1 MLSEDI
7 IQQLKSDNALLHVQ
21 LNDLTELIQIREEEL
36 EILRIK
42 AAQVAA
48 LQSNLDENIY
58 QLEQMQL
65 FLGDQERGVAG
76 ANRREQS
83 METEMLE
90 SLQMEKDSYT
100 LSDKLKSTRAALDDI
115 SEQFAEASTL
125 FREVATLKSTIAELE
140 SKLEIES
147 LDNQFLR
154 EEYGKR

>member
-1 MLSEDI
+1 MLPEHI
-7 IQQLKSDNALLHVQ
+7 IQQLKSENALLHVQ
-21 LNDLTELIQIREEEL
+21 LNDLDELIRIREEEL
-36 EILRIK
+36 EILRTK

-65 FLGDQERGVAG
+65 FLGDQEREVAA
-76 ANRREQS
+76 ANRRELS
-83 METEMLE
+83 METEMIE
-90 SLQMEKDSYT
+90 SLQMEKDYYT
-100 LSDKLKSTRAALDDI
+100 LSDKLKSTRAALEDV
-115 SEQFAEASTL
+115 SEQFAEASAL

>member
-21 LNDLTELIQIREEEL
+21 LFDLTELIQIREEEL
-36 EILRIK
+36 EILRTK

-65 FLGDQERGVAG
+65 FLGDQEREVAG
-76 ANRREQS
+76 ANRRELS

-90 SLQMEKDSYT
+90 SLQMEKDYYT
-100 LSDKLKSTRAALDDI
+100 LSDKLKSTRAALEDV
-115 SEQFAEASTL
+115 SEQFAEASAL

>member
-21 LNDLTELIQIREEEL
+21 LFDLTELIQIREEEL
-36 EILRIK
+36 EILRTK

-65 FLGDQERGVAG
+65 FLGDQEREVAG
-76 ANRREQS
+76 ANRRELS

-90 SLQMEKDSYT
+90 SLQMEKDYYT

-115 SEQFAEASTL
+115 SEQFAEASAL

>member
-90 SLQMEKDSYT
+90 SLQMEKDYYT

-115 SEQFAEASTL
+115 SEKFAEASTL

>member
-1 MLSEDI
+1 MLPEHI
-7 IQQLKSDNALLHVQ
+7 IQQLKSENALLHVQ
-21 LNDLTELIQIREEEL
+21 LNDLDELIRIREEEL
-36 EILRIK
+36 EILRTK

-65 FLGDQERGVAG
+65 FLGDQERQVAG
-76 ANRREQS
+76 ANRRELS
-83 METEMLE
+83 METEMIE
-90 SLQMEKDSYT
+90 SLQMEKDYYT
-100 LSDKLKSTRAALDDI
+100 LSDKLKSTRAALEDV
-115 SEQFAEASTL
+115 SEQFAEASAL

>member
-7 IQQLKSDNALLHVQ
+7 IQQLKTENALLHVQ
-21 LNDLTELIQIREEEL
+21 LYDLDELIRIREEEL
-36 EILRIK
+36 EILRKK

-48 LQSNLDENIY
+48 LQSNLDENIF

-65 FLGDQERGVAG
+65 FLGDQAREVAG

-90 SLQMEKDSYT
+90 SLQMEKDFYN
-100 LSDKLKSTRAALDDI
+100 LSDQLKSTKAALEDV

-125 FREVATLKSTIAELE
+125 FREVANLRSTIAELE
-140 SKLEIES
+140 SKLEIAL

>member
-1 MLSEDI
+1 MLPEHI
-7 IQQLKSDNALLHVQ
+7 IQQLKSENALLHVQ
-21 LNDLTELIQIREEEL
+21 LNDLDELIRIREEEL
-36 EILRIK
+36 EILRTK

-65 FLGDQERGVAG
+65 FLGDQEREVAG
-76 ANRREQS
+76 ANRRELS
-83 METEMLE
+83 METEMIE
-90 SLQMEKDSYT
+90 SLQMEKDYYT
-100 LSDKLKSTRAALDDI
+100 LSDKLKSTRAALEDV
-115 SEQFAEASTL
+115 SEQFAEASAL

>member
-7 IQQLKSDNALLHVQ
+7 IQQLKIDNALLHVQ

-90 SLQMEKDSYT
+90 SLQMEKDYYT

>member
-90 SLQMEKDSYT
+90 SLQMEKDYYT

>member
-36 EILRIK
+36 EILRTK

-65 FLGDQERGVAG
+65 FLGDQEREVAG
-76 ANRREQS
+76 ANRRELS

-90 SLQMEKDSYT
+90 SLQMEKDYYT
-100 LSDKLKSTRAALDDI
+100 LSDKLKSTRAALEDV
-115 SEQFAEASTL
+115 SEQFAEASAL